1 MRHQTPQITP
11 PPENSGT
18 VRNEPSGYAR
28 VARWLHWIMAVFILT
43 TMFIGF
49 GLDEADPV
57 EVAPTL
63 SRHANFGVLTLGF
76 AILRLF
82 WRLGFPPPRPHAVS
96 GLHRFAIEAVHLA
109 FYALMIL
116 VPVTGVL
123 AAIAHDLPT
132 GLFREI
138 DLREIFSFL
147 GQNGYETRAALHA
160 FLVLV
165 LQALLILHITGALI
179 HQYYLRDNIMRRMKV

>member
-1 MRHQTPQITP
+1 MRHKAPQTTP
-11 PPENSGT
+11 PSENIST
-18 VRNEPSGYAR
+18 VRDEPEAYTG

-63 SRHANFGVLTLGF
+63 SRHANFGVLTLSF
-76 AILRLF
+76 AVLRLF
-82 WRLGFPPPRPHAVS
+82 WRLAFPPPRPHAAS
-96 GLHRFAIEAVHLA
+96 RLHRLVIEVVHLA
-109 FYALMIL
+109 LYALMIL
-116 VPVTGVL
+116 VPVTGIL

-132 GLFREI
+132 GLFWAI
-138 DLREIFSFL
+138 DLRETFSFL
-147 GQNGYETRAALHA
+147 DRNGYETRAALHA
-160 FLVLV
+160 FLVHM
-165 LQALLILHITGALI
+165 LQALLVLHITGALT